1 MPETWAKNAKTA
13 ARDEAGQNAPQAT
26 LVGVDLHLDVSGTR
40 VRLGLETALREAVR
54 TGRLG
59 PGTRLPSSRALA
71 ADLGL
76 ARNTVAEVYSQL
88 VAEGWLTART
98 GSGTSVAERPA
109 AQARPEASTPPYDLR
124 PGVPDLSA
132 FPGGAW
138 LATARKV
145 LATAPR
151 SLLDYPDR
159 RGLPQLRTVLA
170 GYLARARGVVA
181 EPSHIVICAGFA
193 HGLAVACAALRSA
206 GAATLAVE
214 AYGHQ
219 AHRDLAQ
226 SQGLR
231 LRALPVDGRGAVI
244 DAADGADAALLTP
257 AHQFPLGVTLR

>member
-1 MPETWAKNAKTA
+1 MSETWAKDGER
-13 ARDEAGQNAPQAT
+13 ARQAS
-26 LVGVDLHLDVSGTR
+26 VDLHLDLPGPKSQKG
-40 VRLGLETALREAVR
+40 VRLGLETALRDAVR

-109 AQARPEASTPPYDLR
+109 AQPGPGLLARPAASAPRYDLR

-132 FPGGAW
+132 FPAGAW

-151 SLLDYPDR
+151 
-159 RGLPQLRTVLA
+159 
-170 GYLARARGVVA
+170 
-181 EPSHIVICAGFA
+181 I
-193 HGLAVACAALRSA
+193 
-206 GAATLAVE
+206 
-214 AYGHQ
+214 
-219 AHRDLAQ
+219 
-226 SQGLR
+226 
-231 LRALPVDGRGAVI
+231 
-244 DAADGADAALLTP
+244 GADS
-257 AHQFPLGVTLR
+257 RS